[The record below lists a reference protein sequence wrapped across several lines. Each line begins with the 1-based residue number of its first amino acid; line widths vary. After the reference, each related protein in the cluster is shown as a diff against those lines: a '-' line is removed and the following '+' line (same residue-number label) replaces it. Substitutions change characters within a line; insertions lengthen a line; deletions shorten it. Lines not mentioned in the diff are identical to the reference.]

1 MSKANKELVRRMYEE
16 AWNEGRLEVVDEICS
31 PDYRGIGPYG
41 NEMGP
46 DSVKIGISSRRAA
59 FPDVHVS
66 IDDLVSEGD
75 KVVCR
80 LTFTGT
86 HRGEYQGFAPTGKS
100 VTWTG
105 IWIYRVAD
113 EKFVERWHN
122 WDLLGLLEQLRGG
135 SGEPITLS

>member
-1 MSKANKELVRRMYEE
+1 MSEAHKELVRRMYGE
-16 AWNEGRLEVVDEICS
+16 AWNEGRLDVVDEICS
-31 PDYRGIGPYG
+31 PDYRGFGPYG

-46 DSVKIGISSRRAA
+46 DSVKNGIRSRRDA
-59 FPDVHVS
+59 FPDVHVTV
-66 IDDLVSEGD
+66 DDIVSEGD

-86 HRGEYQGFAPTGKS
+86 HCGEYQGIAPTGKS

-113 EKFVERWHN
+113 DKFVERWHN
-122 WDLLGLLEQLRGG
+122 WDLHSLLEQLRGD
-135 SGEPITLS
+135 